1 MDRSDEIKLV
11 TETWT
16 EDDYGVLQPTEST
29 KTVFCDV
36 ASVTGSEIAEFG
48 RNGINPE
55 LRFSMFRYDY
65 SGERIVEY
73 NGERYS
79 VYRTYFARN
88 DTIELYCEIRGG
100 TYNGEPEVVPDGQV

>member
-100 TYNGEPEVVPDGQV
+100 TYNGEPEVVPDEQV